1 MLGCESKLDGEP
13 TCSVF
18 PAHYTV
24 YRKDRN
30 SHGGGVFIAIKD
42 IYPSYPLYPSTANCE
57 IVWASLELQSH
68 KKVLLAS
75 FYRPPN
81 SNSEIMDQFCYSV
94 NKVFQDFAPNFPQ
107 LLIGGD
113 FNLPG
118 IDWTSYSVLS
128 HKDLQQSTTL
138 IDCILDNC
146 LNQVIKYPTRGQNI
160 LDLMFTSNPNLLSNE
175 LHAPSLS
182 HDHDA
187 VFLELIFKP
196 RLFKGNDHF
205 TYLYK
210 KADISGLDNEL
221 NQTVQ
226 EFSTRDP
233 TNFSVDENWLFF
245 SSKLK
250 AAIDKWV
257 PKKQVKSHRRLPW
270 ITRQIKRMMRK
281 RERLFKLARS
291 SKRALHWQSYKKYR
305 NFVKRE
311 IHLAHSNY
319 VNEVIGG
326 SLKIGDGKA
335 FWNYIKLQR
344 TESIGIPPLQVGDN
358 VFDSNEGKA
367 DILNTFNL
375 FSLLKTPQACPSSPQ
390 VHTLKFINLS

>member
-1 MLGCESKLDGEP
+1 MATLIYQELIG
-13 TCSVF
+13 
-18 PAHYTV
+18 
-24 YRKDRN
+24 R
-30 SHGGGVFIAIKD
+30 AIQYCHIR
-42 IYPSYPLYPSTANCE
+42 IYNN
-57 IVWASLELQSH
+57 LQ
-68 KKVLLAS
+68 
-75 FYRPPN
+75 P
-81 SNSEIMDQFCYSV
+81 
-94 NKVFQDFAPNFPQ
+94 
-107 LLIGGD
+107 LLIVS
-113 FNLPG
+113 
-118 IDWTSYSVLS
+118 WTTALIRSS
-128 HKDLQQSTTL
+128 ST
-138 IDCILDNC
+138 
-146 LNQVIKYPTRGQNI
+146 PTRGQNI

-221 NQTVQ
+221 NQIVQ

-291 SKRALHWQSYKKYR
+291 SKRALHWQLYKKYR
-305 NFVKRE
+305 NFVKRQ

-367 DILNTFNL
+367 DILNKHFQSVFTL
-375 FSLLKTPQACPSSPQ
+375 EDTSSLPQLPQ